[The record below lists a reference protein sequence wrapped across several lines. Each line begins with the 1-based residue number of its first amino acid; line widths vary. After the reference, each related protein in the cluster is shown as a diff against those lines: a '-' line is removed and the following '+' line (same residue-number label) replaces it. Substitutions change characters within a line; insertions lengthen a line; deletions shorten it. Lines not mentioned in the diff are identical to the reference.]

1 MSRERKPSMTT
12 PMAIAEPR
20 PPIAAVPPFWSATSR
35 VRVRTLIVLRWLAV
49 VGQTIAVL
57 FVRYGLNVEFP
68 LGWALAAIGVSV
80 ALNLALTFMRRAQEL
95 ALEWE
100 AAAQLAYDVVQLA
113 VLLALT
119 GGLQNPFVFLFVAP
133 VAVSAT
139 ILRPAVTAMLAA
151 LTFGCVGA
159 ISVLRLPL
167 PWPEG
172 ASPFNLPPL
181 YQLGIAA
188 AVLVGL
194 GFTSVYAWRV
204 AAEEERLNIALAA
217 VQAVLA
223 REQTLSALGGLA
235 AAAAHELGTP
245 LATIHL
251 VAKEMAR
258 DLKPDDPRAED
269 LQLLVTQSERCR
281 AILGQL
287 SARRETG
294 DVMYARAP
302 IRVFLAEIAAPHEG
316 LGTEIVI
323 TAQGDGPL
331 DVKRM
336 PEIVHALGG
345 IVENAVGFAQTR
357 VDIEALWSVETVE
370 ITVRDDG
377 PGFAP
382 AILNRL
388 GEPYLTERDHQG
400 AAGGLGLGFFIS
412 KTLLERTG
420 AKLEVRNRRPPN
432 QGAVVKTVWPRTSIE
447 APKL

>member
-1 MSRERKPSMTT
+1 
-12 PMAIAEPR
+12 MAIQDAR
-20 PPIAAVPPFWSATSR
+20 TAAAVPTFWTAQSR
-35 VRVRTLIVLRWLAV
+35 VRVRTLILLRWLAV
-49 VGQTIAVL
+49 CGQTVAVL
-57 FVRYGLNVEFP
+57 FVRFGLKVDFP
-68 LGWALAAIGVSV
+68 LALALAAIGVSV
-80 ALNLALTFMRRAQEL
+80 VINLALIAAHRSQEL
-95 ALEWE
+95 AREWE
-100 AAAQLAYDVVQLA
+100 AAAQLAYDVMQLA

-151 LTFGCVGA
+151 LTFACVGA

-167 PWPEG
+167 PWPDDT
-172 ASPFNLPPL
+172 SFTLPPL

-204 AAEEERLNIALAA
+204 AAEEERLSIALAA
-217 VQAVLA
+217 AQAVLA

-258 DLKPDDPRAED
+258 DLKPGDPRAED

-281 AILGQL
+281 TILGQL
-287 SARRETG
+287 SANREQG
-294 DVMYARAP
+294 DVMLQRAP
-302 IRVFLAEIAAPHEG
+302 IRVMLEEVVGPHEG
-316 LGTEIVI
+316 LGAEIAI
-323 TAQGDGPL
+323 DAQGEGAL
-331 DVKRM
+331 EVRRM
-336 PEIVHALGG
+336 PEIVHSLGG
-345 IVENAVGFAQTR
+345 IVENAVGFARSR
-357 VDIEALWSVETVE
+357 VDIEARWDAESIE

-377 PGFAP
+377 PGFA
-382 AILNRL
+382 AGVLNRL
-388 GEPYLTERDHQG
+388 GEPYLTERDREG

-420 AKLEVRNRRPPN
+420 AKLEMRNRRPPHE
-432 QGAVVKTVWPRTSIE
+432 GALVKVRWPRAAIE
-447 APKL
+447 APAL

>member
-1 MSRERKPSMTT
+1 MTA
-12 PMAIAEPR
+12 PMAIAENRSP
-20 PPIAAVPPFWSATSR
+20 AAPVPPFWSATSR

-49 VGQTIAVL
+49 MGQTIAVL
-57 FVRYGLNVEFP
+57 FVRYGLDVEFP

-80 ALNLALTFMRRAQEL
+80 ALNLALTLMRRAQEL

-139 ILRPAVTAMLAA
+139 VLRPAVTAMLAA

-172 ASPFNLPPL
+172 ATPFDLPPL

-258 DLKPDDPRAED
+258 DMKPDDPRAED

-281 AILGQL
+281 AILAQL
-287 SARRETG
+287 SAMRETG
-294 DVMYARAP
+294 DVMHARAP
-302 IRVFLAEIAAPHEG
+302 IRALLEEIAAPHEG
-316 LGTEIVI
+316 LDAEIVI
-323 TAQGDGPL
+323 TTEGDGPL
-331 DVKRM
+331 EVKRM

-345 IVENAVGFAQTR
+345 IIENAVGFARTR
-357 VDIEALWSVETVE
+357 VDIEARWTAETVE
-370 ITVRDDG
+370 VTVRDNG

-400 AAGGLGLGFFIS
+400 VAGGLGLGFFIS

-432 QGAVVKTVWPRTSIE
+432 QGAVVRTVWPRTSIE

>member
-1 MSRERKPSMTT
+1 
-12 PMAIAEPR
+12 
-20 PPIAAVPPFWSATSR
+20 
-35 VRVRTLIVLRWLAV
+35 
-49 VGQTIAVL
+49 
-57 FVRYGLNVEFP
+57 
-68 LGWALAAIGVSV
+68 
-80 ALNLALTFMRRAQEL
+80 
-95 ALEWE
+95 
-100 AAAQLAYDVVQLA
+100 
-113 VLLALT
+113 
-119 GGLQNPFVFLFVAP
+119 VFLFVAP

-139 ILRPAVTAMLAA
+139 VLRPAVTAMLAA

-172 ASPFNLPPL
+172 ATPFDLPPL

-258 DLKPDDPRAED
+258 DMKPDDPRAED

-281 AILGQL
+281 AILAQL
-287 SARRETG
+287 SAMRETG
-294 DVMYARAP
+294 DVMHARAP
-302 IRVFLAEIAAPHEG
+302 IRALLEEIAAPHEG
-316 LGTEIVI
+316 LDAEIVI
-323 TAQGDGPL
+323 TTEGDGPL
-331 DVKRM
+331 EVKRM

-345 IVENAVGFAQTR
+345 IIENAVGFARTR
-357 VDIEALWSVETVE
+357 VDIEARWTAETVE
-370 ITVRDDG
+370 VTVRDNG

-400 AAGGLGLGFFIS
+400 VAGGLGLGFFIS

>member
-1 MSRERKPSMTT
+1 
-12 PMAIAEPR
+12 MAVQDARMPA
-20 PPIAAVPPFWSATSR
+20 PVPNIWTAQSR
-35 VRVRTLIVLRWLAV
+35 VRLRTLILLRWLAI
-49 VGQTIAVL
+49 VGQMAALV
-57 FVRYGLNVEFP
+57 FVRYGLDVEFP
-68 LGWALAAIGVSV
+68 LSWALACVGVSV
-80 ALNLALTFMRRAQEL
+80 ALNIGLVASRRSQEL
-95 ALEWE
+95 AKEWE

-113 VLLALT
+113 ALLALT

-151 LTFGCVGA
+151 LTFVCVGA
-159 ISVLRLPL
+159 ISVWRLPL
-167 PWPEG
+167 PWPQGEVFDVP
-172 ASPFNLPPL
+172 AL

-258 DLKPDDPRAED
+258 DLPPDDPRAED

-287 SARRETG
+287 SAMRDQG
-294 DVMYARAP
+294 DVMVQRAP
-302 IRVFLAEIAAPHEG
+302 IKSLLEEVAAPHEG
-316 LGTEIVI
+316 LGAEIHI
-323 TAQGDGPL
+323 DAAGEGPL
-331 DVKRM
+331 EIRRM

-345 IVENAVGFAQTR
+345 IVENAVGFANSR
-357 VDIEALWSVETVE
+357 VDIEARWDADHVE

-377 PGFAP
+377 PGFASGV
-382 AILNRL
+382 LNRL
-388 GEPYLTERDHQG
+388 GEPYLTERDAEG
-400 AAGGLGLGFFIS
+400 MAGGLGLGFFIS

-420 AKLEVRNRRPPN
+420 AKLEVRNRRLPN
-432 QGAVVKTVWPRTSIE
+432 QGAMVKARWPRTSIE
-447 APKL
+447 APAL